1 MDIETLKSKIDRQW
15 GYRVAEEL
23 RVRDLKNQ
31 TYDQWLG
38 TITNV
43 HYVKEPTGYLFQA
56 AANVQK
62 ELHKWGIVFCFIG
75 GIPLQRWGEV
85 RQTNDVD
92 LTIFCDLGDELKVF
106 DVLDT
111 ILDSRIEDPKQ
122 MVRFG
127 RMYLGKTKSEIQVDI
142 SLGFTPYERRM
153 MERAIDVDYG
163 VDIPLHCCSAEDL
176 VITKTMAGRGQDWVD
191 INRVIQ
197 RSGMN
202 MDWELVYTELESLLE
217 MVYEED
223 RLTRLKSMVDTEY
236 PKG

>member
-31 TYDQWLG
+31 TNDQWLG
-38 TITNV
+38 ALTNV

-56 AANVQK
+56 ASNVQK
-62 ELHKWGIVFCFIG
+62 ELYKSGIMFCFIG

-92 LTIFCDLGDELKVF
+92 LTIFCDLGDEIKVF
-106 DVLDT
+106 DVLNS
-111 ILDSRIEDPKQ
+111 ILESRIEDPKQ

-153 MERAIDVDYG
+153 MERAVDVDYG
-163 VDIPLHCCSAEDL
+163 VDVPLHCCSAEDL
-176 VITKTMAGRGQDWVD
+176 VITKTMAARGQDWVD

-202 MDWELVYTELESLLE
+202 MNWELVYSELESLLE
-217 MVYEED
+217 MVYQED
-223 RLTRLKSMVDTEY
+223 RLARLKSMVDAEY